1 MGIITKIKIVV
12 IFTVFASCLT
22 LDGMAQ
28 ESTTVVVR
36 AKAKDAKFIGS
47 SMNGA
52 MVTIKEVKTGKLLAE
67 GITEGTT
74 GDTQRIM
81 KEPHERYVALSTDD
95 AAKYEVTLDLSEP
108 TFVKVSAS
116 APLSQQQSAV
126 TSSTQL
132 WLIPGKDIA
141 GDGITLE
148 IPGFAIDI
156 LQPQVH
162 ERNGS
167 ETITI
172 TANAVMMCGCPIEPG
187 GLWDSDE
194 MEFTAVIRHEDRE
207 VARKEM
213 DYAGKQ
219 NTFEASFT
227 PQQDGV
233 YQIMVFGY
241 DSRTG
246 NTGVDRTTFIKQ

>member
-1 MGIITKIKIVV
+1 MMKLKMILLYM
-12 IFTVFASCLT
+12 VFSGCLVWS
-22 LDGMAQ
+22 GMAQ

-52 MVTIKEVKTGKLLAE
+52 RVTMTDVNTGELLAE
-67 GITEGTT
+67 GLTEGST
-74 GDTQRIM
+74 GDTERIM
-81 KEPHERYVALSTDD
+81 RQPQRRYVDLSSEG
-95 AAKYEVTLDLSEP
+95 AAKFETTLELSEP
-108 TFVKVSAS
+108 TFVTISAT
-116 APLSQQQSAV
+116 APLAQRQSEV

-132 WLIPGKDIA
+132 WLIPGKDIT
-141 GDGITLE
+141 GDGVVLE

-156 LQPQVH
+156 LQPQAH
-162 ERNGS
+162 ERNS
-167 ETITI
+167 SDTITI

-187 GLWDSDE
+187 GMWDSEE
-194 MEFTAVIRHEDRE
+194 MEFTAVVRKGDRE
-207 VARKEM
+207 VVRQAM

-219 NTFEASFT
+219 NTFETSFS
-227 PQQDGV
+227 PEEEGA
-233 YQIMVFGY
+233 YQIMVYGY